1 MNETYENPYKIR
13 LYYGCEVHYDDVYHS
28 FVAVHPDNS
37 DDDRQVVKELKELL
51 DPISEES
58 TFDYNCMDIQI
69 PDSVVQKIKEDAV
82 REFKDDLQ
90 KRVFGRMSALS
101 K

>member
-1 MNETYENPYKIR
+1 MKETYDNPYKIC

-37 DDDRQVVKELKELL
+37 DDDGRVVRELKELL

-58 TFDYNCMDIQI
+58 TFDYNCLDVKI

-82 REFKDDLQ
+82 LEFKEELQ
-90 KRVFGRMSALS
+90 KRVFARMSSL
-101 K
+101 